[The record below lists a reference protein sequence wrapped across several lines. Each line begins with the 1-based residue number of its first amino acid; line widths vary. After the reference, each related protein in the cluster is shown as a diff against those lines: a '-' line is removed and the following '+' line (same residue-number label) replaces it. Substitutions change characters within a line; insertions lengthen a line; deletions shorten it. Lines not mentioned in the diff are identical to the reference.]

1 MRLIGKYSA
10 VTAICAVLMSSG
22 PAFGQQMAVISPKT
36 QAPAP
41 RCELHIWPAN
51 RFGATTTLLP
61 IDLQELL
68 IRVLGSSRLAED
80 VALVPDRLIDANFH
94 KKGDKRRLEA
104 LTSQLNSV
112 SQIDSIGRH
121 NPAERLDRKNY
132 DVLLHEDYINRGD
145 INNIFTRRSA
155 SNSPCYAELFIADIR
170 YRKSNFDDIILEPF
184 VHGLNKST
192 LRTLFI
198 FREFGNSDKVKYTYK
213 SWKRN
218 TLHYFPP
225 KYDEEIDLSRRE
237 LVEVFQDNFA
247 SFARKVPHKP

>member
-1 MRLIGKYSA
+1 MVRIGKYVA
-10 VTAICAVLMSSG
+10 VMATCVVLASSG
-22 PAFGQQMAVISPKT
+22 PVFGQQMAVISSNA

-51 RFGATTTLLP
+51 RFGVTTTLLP

-68 IRVLGSSRLAED
+68 VRVLGSSRLAED

-104 LTSQLNSV
+104 LTSQLNSEN
-112 SQIDSIGRH
+112 QIESIGRH
-121 NPAERLDRKNY
+121 NPAERLDRQNY
-132 DVLLHEDYINRGD
+132 DVFVHREYLDRSE
-145 INNIFTRRSA
+145 INNSFTRRS
-155 SNSPCYAELFIADIR
+155 SSTSPCYAELFIADIR
-170 YRKSNFDDIILEPF
+170 YRKSRIDNIILEPF
-184 VHGLNKST
+184 FHGLDKST

-198 FREFGNSDKVKYTYK
+198 FREFGSSDKVSYTYK
-213 SWKRN
+213 SWRRN

-247 SFARKVPHKP
+247 AFARKVPHKP